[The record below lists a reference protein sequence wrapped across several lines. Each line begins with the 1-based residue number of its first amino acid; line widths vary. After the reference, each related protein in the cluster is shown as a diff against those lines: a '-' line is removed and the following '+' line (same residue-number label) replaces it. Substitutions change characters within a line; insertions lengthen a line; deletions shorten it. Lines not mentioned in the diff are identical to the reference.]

1 MILIWQLKRGQS
13 FLTKNYFDISSIFLQ
28 KKKRIVS
35 DSGIFFS
42 FGGKYQIVLKY
53 KYDLEFFWMRI
64 RNNSEFDAF

>member
-1 MILIWQLKRGQS
+1 M
-13 FLTKNYFDISSIFLQ
+13 LTKNYFDISSIFLQ

-35 DSGIFFS
+35 DFGIIFS